1 MEDDDQSL
9 HPIQILIDE
18 LKNDDLELRLNS
30 MRSLG
35 KIAEALGQ
43 ERTRSELVPFLST
56 SAIDDEDEVLVVLA
70 EQLGSFPKFVGEE
83 YSHVLIPPLEH
94 LSTLED
100 SNVRDQAV
108 KSLTMI
114 CNVLSP
120 ENCASHLLPVAER
133 LASGEWFTNRVSA
146 CIIFPVLLAKLPAL
160 YHEKIFTFVFFICP
174 FRLHF
179 FFNELLLDYFSTSA
193 RTTPQW
199 FVVKLVTN

>member
-100 SNVRDQAV
+100 SNVRDQV
-108 KSLTMI
+108 Q
-114 CNVLSP
+114 CNKELLSSFSYL
-120 ENCASHLLPVAER
+120 CFS
-133 LASGEWFTNRVSA
+133 
-146 CIIFPVLLAKLPAL
+146 
-160 YHEKIFTFVFFICP
+160 
-174 FRLHF
+174 FRLL
-179 FFNELLLDYFSTSA
+179 NLS
-193 RTTPQW
+193 R
-199 FVVKLVTN
+199 